1 MSTYVTTHP
10 SPVGALTLLADHD
23 GALCGLRMAGQRHRG
38 TDDPAW
44 VSDPGP
50 FAAAV
55 EQLDDYFAG
64 RRTDFSLPLNPAGTP
79 FQREVWDA
87 LRAIPYGTT
96 SSYGELA
103 TLIGRPQARRAVG
116 LANGRNPI
124 AIVIPCHRVIGAD
137 GSLTGYGGGL
147 ANKRLLLELE
157 GALLQSPL
165 PL

>member
-10 SPVGALTLLADHD
+10 SPVGDLTLLADQN

-38 TDDPAW
+38 ADDPAW
-44 VSDPGP
+44 VNDPAP
-50 FAAAV
+50 FAAV
-55 EQLDDYFAG
+55 IEQLDDYFAG
-64 RRTDFSLPLNPAGTP
+64 QRTEFSLPLNPAGTA
-79 FQREVWDA
+79 FQREVWNA

-96 SSYGELA
+96 ASYGELA

-124 AIVIPCHRVIGAD
+124 AIVVPCHRVIGAD

-157 GALLQSPL
+157 GALPQSPL

>member
-1 MSTYVTTHP
+1 MNTYVTTHR
-10 SPVGALTLLADHD
+10 SPVGALTLLADQD
-23 GALCGLRMAGQRHRG
+23 GALSGLRMADQRHRG
-38 TDDPAW
+38 PDDPDW
-44 VSDPGP
+44 IRDPSP
-50 FAAAV
+50 FAAAI
-55 EQLDDYFAG
+55 EQLDAYFAG
-64 RRTDFSLPLNPAGTP
+64 QRTEFSVPVNPAGTA

-87 LRAIPYGTT
+87 LRAIPYGST

-103 TLIGRPQARRAVG
+103 ARIGRPKAMRAVG

-147 ANKRLLLELE
+147 TNKRLLLELE
-157 GALLQSPL
+157 GALLAPSL